1 MQSEKAKRAGNTSST
16 VTVAEYLSRN
26 KIVPDDDVLWEP
38 LVLEEESH
46 VNARTATLS
55 VSVHDL
61 HSHKQRVS
69 EEFICRCVHLH
80 ALLRCRG
87 EL

>member
-1 MQSEKAKRAGNTSST
+1 MLQSEKAKRAGNTPST

-26 KIVPDDDVLWEP
+26 KIAPDDDVLWEL

-55 VSVHDL
+55 VSVYNFPIN
-61 HSHKQRVS
+61 RVKK
-69 EEFICRCVHLH
+69 
-80 ALLRCRG
+80 
-87 EL
+87 